1 MKSIVSIR
9 YLKKHTAAANK
20 IQKAY
25 RDHIFRLKLLQFGD
39 INRQAYC
46 AGSDDSAD
54 LSPSESYISYKT
66 CELCHDKGPKGLHHK
81 PRSNDLYTNCYNVF
95 FWYTFFFFYSSYT
108 NCYTI

>member
-9 YLKKHTAAANK
+9 YLKKQLQEAAANK

-46 AGSDDSAD
+46 AESDDLAD
-54 LSPSESYISYKT
+54 LSPSESYVSYKT
-66 CELCHDKGPKGLHHK
+66 CELCHDEGPKGL
-81 PRSNDLYTNCYNVF
+81 YCYSCEDSGSI
-95 FWYTFFFFYSSYT
+95 Y
-108 NCYTI
+108 C